1 MPQTEDGW
9 ADIAVVTGKE
19 LFSYTQRPD
28 VPLSDY
34 IATQTFAL
42 RTLFLNYNDGN
53 RNTRDMCSG
62 VRSLFGG
69 ADEESSEVDSLYT
82 VIHSRH
88 LEGEAGV
95 KLLGYVAHTTGCD
108 KTAALHMEPE
118 YVKGILGPLG
128 MLSHPIV
135 LVLIHDGENS
145 EAIERLRND
154 PVTGPLVELVPEGAG
169 WLGGDIALAA
179 TASVFIGN
187 PASTLSMLITKIRL
201 SLGIGHNE
209 LFKAKDEEG
218 NWKTVCGDHCV
229 FDNTVMFQCA

>member
-62 VRSLFGG
+62 VRSLVGG

-135 LVLIHDGENS
+135 LIHDGENS

-187 PASTLSMLITKIRL
+187 PASTLSMLIQKYDSHWGLVTTSSSRRRTRRATGKQSVETTV
-201 SLGIGHNE
+201 SLTTQSCSN
-209 LFKAKDEEG
+209 AREE
-218 NWKTVCGDHCV
+218 
-229 FDNTVMFQCA
+229 

>member
-95 KLLGYVAHTTGCD
+95 KLLGYAAHTTGCD

-128 MLSHPIV
+128 MLSHPI
-135 LVLIHDGENS
+135 VLIHDGENS

-201 SLGIGHNE
+201 SLGFAHNE